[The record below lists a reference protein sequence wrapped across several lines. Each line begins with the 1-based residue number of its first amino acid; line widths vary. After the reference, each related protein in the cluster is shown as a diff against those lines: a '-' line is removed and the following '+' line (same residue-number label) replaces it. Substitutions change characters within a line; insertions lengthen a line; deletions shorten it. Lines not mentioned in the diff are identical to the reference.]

1 MTRLGDRSN
10 GLRSRL
16 HLPRGTVR
24 LRLTLLYGGLLLLAG
39 VALLAITYVLVRH
52 SKESQLFIQQKNGG
66 AVVVRVGGAPGT
78 VTIGQV
84 KGSSGSATL
93 PPPGKPIGVRMP
105 DQLRDLAV
113 RQRTAQLHQLLV
125 QSAIALGVMTVFA
138 IWLGWLVAGRVLR
151 PLQTMTATVRTMSA
165 ANLRE
170 RLAMTGP
177 ADELKDLGDTFDGLL
192 DRLESSFEA
201 QRQFVANASHE
212 LRTPLARQRTI
223 GEVALRDPQPTIESL
238 RSSQERML
246 AAGEQQEQLIDALL
260 TLARG
265 ERSLDRREPVD
276 LAAVAGEVL
285 SARRPDAERRGLQVD
300 ASLGPATISGD
311 ANLVERLLANLVDN
325 AVRHNS
331 AGGRV
336 EVVTGIREGR
346 AVLFVANTGP
356 VMARDEIEW
365 VFEPFRRLGRDRT
378 GHGEGFGLGLSI
390 VQAIVTAHGATIAA
404 QPRPGG
410 GLEVEVAF
418 PPAEQT
424 GGSSPSP

>member
-1 MTRLGDRSN
+1 MTRLGDRSTA
-10 GLRSRL
+10 LRSRL
-16 HLPRGTVR
+16 HLPRRTVR
-24 LRLTLLYGGLLLLAG
+24 LRLTLLYGGLFLLAG
-39 VALLAITYVLVRH
+39 VALLAITYALVGN
-52 SKESQLFIQQKNGG
+52 SKESRLFIQQKNG
-66 AVVVRVGGAPGT
+66 AVVVGVGGAPGT

-84 KGSSGSATL
+84 RARSGSATL
-93 PPPGKPIGVRMP
+93 PPQGKPIGVRMP
-105 DQLRDLAV
+105 DQLRGLAV
-113 RQRTAQLHQLLV
+113 RQQAAQLHQLLL

-151 PLQTMTATVRTMSA
+151 PLQTMTASVRTMSA

-177 ADELKDLGDTFDGLL
+177 ADELKNLGDTFDGLL

-223 GEVALRDPQPTIESL
+223 GEVALRDPHPTIESL

-246 AAGEQQEQLIDALL
+246 AAGEQEEQLIEALL

-265 ERSLDRREPVD
+265 ERALDRREPVD

-300 ASLGPATISGD
+300 ASLGAATISGD
-311 ANLVERLLANLVDN
+311 SNLVERLLANLVDN
-325 AVRHNS
+325 AVRHN
-331 AGGRV
+331 GTRGRV
-336 EVVTGIREGR
+336 EVVTGIKEGR
-346 AVLFVANTGP
+346 AILFVANTGP
-356 VMARDEIEW
+356 VMAQDEIEW
-365 VFEPFRRLGRDRT
+365 IFEPFRRLGTDRT

-404 QPRPGG
+404 RPRPGG

-418 PPAEQT
+418 SPPEQT
-424 GGSSPSP
+424 GGSSPSH